1 MPPRE
6 YSEYKITKE
15 NLASLRESK
24 KDNVH
29 IISAGSGVRNFNWQS
44 IRGND
49 IMTINDTI
57 FYLPLPITYHIY
69 NEPYE
74 KEMRNYDRMTKNYP
88 FVHKLTTFP
97 IPKWHQLPIYNDKNI
112 AFMLA
117 LNVAN
122 DLGYKRVYLYGYDF
136 KCVDGYVHWWDKEP
150 ETDTE
155 KLVKKDEFLLKQ
167 KKIFEEM
174 IVELQ
179 DNLDIILVKDI

>member
-1 MPPRE
+1 MQPRE

-24 KDNVH
+24 KNDIH
-29 IISAGSGVRNFNWQS
+29 IISAGSGVRNFNWKT
-44 IRGND
+44 IRGSD

-57 FYLPLPITYHIY
+57 FYLPLPVTYHIY

-74 KEMRNYDRMTKNYP
+74 KEMRNYDRMTRNYP

-117 LNVAN
+117 INVSI
-122 DLGYKRVYLYGYDF
+122 DLGYKKAHLYGYDF
-136 KCVDGYVHWWDKEP
+136 KCIDGYVHWWDKEP
-150 ETDTE
+150 ENDTS
-155 KLVKKDEFLLKQ
+155 KLIKKDEFLKKQ
-167 KKIFEEM
+167 EHIFFNFIDSIKDKLE
-174 IVELQ
+174 IVF
-179 DNLDIILVKDI
+179 IKDK